1 MQNTGADIL
10 IWGAGGLRHELGLP
24 LPPTEPADPDAKP
37 SKDELAALQVVH
49 LSLCFHC
56 IKLTLP

>member
-1 MQNTGADIL
+1 M